1 MAALAS
7 EIELGAAGPDAGW
20 IDYRTL
26 RHLQG
31 LTREQVAE
39 GQRRRVFAVLPD
51 ALAQHGYRGAVVA
64 EVIGR
69 THISGRTFYQFFD
82 NKGDALR
89 QCRDDSLQALRREL
103 EAVWERPDCRS
114 EDLAAVAL
122 RLAAED
128 PARARLL
135 LADPWVTGPH
145 AAEGW
150 EVALAFLA
158 RLLHGGRRR
167 SARLSIREEGLF
179 GGARHL
185 VLSRIYAARADTLP
199 ELAAPLAELILVM
212 APQGREGS

>member
-1 MAALAS
+1 MAALVS
-7 EIELGAAGPDAGW
+7 DIELGADGPVAEW

-26 RHLQG
+26 RHLHG
-31 LTREQVAE
+31 LSREQVAE
-39 GQRRRVFAVLPD
+39 GQRRRVFAVLPE

-69 THISGRTFYQFFD
+69 THTSGRTFYQLFD
-82 NKGDALR
+82 DKGDALR
-89 QCRDDSLQALRREL
+89 QCRDDSLQALRRAL
-103 EAVWERPDCRS
+103 EAVCEGTERRS
-114 EDLAAVAL
+114 EDLAAGAL

-128 PARARLL
+128 PARARML

-145 AAEGW
+145 AREGW

-158 RLLHGGRRR
+158 RLLRGGRRR

-185 VLSRIYAARADTLP
+185 VLSRIYAGRADTLP
-199 ELAAPLAELILVM
+199 ELAAPLAELILAM
-212 APQGREGS
+212 APQNRQSS